1 MIQEITRKLATRIK
15 NPVFRDYANMYLDIY
30 EDFIFQSEHIGLPF
44 HKNLNQAE
52 ESRKLIQELKSLGV
66 TIRCN
71 GASLVYNHLSSAC
84 EACKN
89 GIGTMTSYISFQ
101 CHRNCFFCFNPNQE
115 NFEAYFNRKNN
126 WSSELEQIKN
136 QGGILT
142 HIALTGGE
150 PLLYSDD
157 TIAFFKKSKELFP
170 AAHRRLYTS
179 GDLLT
184 EDILK
189 NLQQTGLEEI
199 RFSYKIEDD
208 KSLKEKILHQM
219 DLAKFYIPTV
229 IVEMPVM
236 PDSEEEMKSL
246 LKCLDHMGIFG
257 INLLELGF
265 PYYNQGAF
273 SAKGYQL
280 KYPPYQTLY
289 NFSYAGGLPIAGSE
303 VIALRLLRYAVKEK
317 LNLGIH
323 YCSLENKNFGQLY
336 QQNYPFATENTTMY
350 FSKKDYYLKTIKAF
364 GADAAEVYQ
373 IFKKAGIDRYLYD
386 KKNKFI
392 QFHPGDAYLLKGR
405 SIELAVSVNV
415 MEERNSE
422 IVTRELKL
430 LRAFIEDCR
439 PENL

>member
-1 MIQEITRKLATRIK
+1 
-15 NPVFRDYANMYLDIY
+15 
-30 EDFIFQSEHIGLPF
+30 
-44 HKNLNQAE
+44 
-52 ESRKLIQELKSLGV
+52 
-66 TIRCN
+66 
-71 GASLVYNHLSSAC
+71 
-84 EACKN
+84 
-89 GIGTMTSYISFQ
+89 
-101 CHRNCFFCFNPNQE
+101 
-115 NFEAYFNRKNN
+115 
-126 WSSELEQIKN
+126 
-136 QGGILT
+136 
-142 HIALTGGE
+142 
-150 PLLYSDD
+150 
-157 TIAFFKKSKELFP
+157 
-170 AAHRRLYTS
+170 
-179 GDLLT
+179 
-184 EDILK
+184 
-189 NLQQTGLEEI
+189 
-199 RFSYKIEDD
+199 
-208 KSLKEKILHQM
+208 
-219 DLAKFYIPTV
+219 
-229 IVEMPVM
+229 M

-246 LKCLDHMGIFG
+246 LKCLDHMRIFG

-317 LNLGIH
+317 LTLGIH

-336 QQNYPFATENTTMY
+336 QQNYPFATENSTMY

-364 GADAAEVYQ
+364 GTDAAEVYQ

>member
-15 NPVFRDYANMYLDIY
+15 NPVFRNYANMYLDIY
-30 EDFIFQSEHIGLPF
+30 EDFISQAEHIGLPF
-44 HKNLNQAE
+44 HKDLTQME
-52 ESRKLIQELKSLGV
+52 ESRKLLQELKSLDV
-66 TIRCN
+66 TVRCN
-71 GASLVYNHLSSAC
+71 GASFVYNRLSSAC

-115 NFEAYFNRKNN
+115 NFEAYFNRKND
-126 WSSELEQIKN
+126 WSSELWQIKN

-157 TIAFFKKSKELFP
+157 TVAFFEKAKELFP
-170 AAHRRLYTS
+170 TAHRRLYTS

-189 NLQQTGLEEI
+189 KLQQTGLEEI

-208 KSLKEKILHQM
+208 KSLKENVLHQM
-219 DLAKFYIPTV
+219 DLAKSYIPAV
-229 IVEMPVM
+229 LVEMPVM

-265 PYYNQGAF
+265 PYCNQEAF

-303 VIALRLLRYAVKEK
+303 VIALRLLHYAIKEK

-336 QQNYPFATENTTMY
+336 QQNYPFANKNSTMY
-350 FSKKDYYLKTIKAF
+350 FSEKDYYLKTIKAF
-364 GADAAEVYQ
+364 GTEAAKVYQ
-373 IFKKAGIDRYLYD
+373 IFKNAGIVRYLYD
-386 KKNKFI
+386 RTNEFI
-392 QFHPGDAYLLKGR
+392 QFHPEDAYLLKGR
-405 SIELAVSVNV
+405 SIELAVSVNI
-415 MEERNSE
+415 MEERNGE
-422 IVTRELKL
+422 IVARELKL
-430 LRAFIEDCR
+430 LRALADDCR